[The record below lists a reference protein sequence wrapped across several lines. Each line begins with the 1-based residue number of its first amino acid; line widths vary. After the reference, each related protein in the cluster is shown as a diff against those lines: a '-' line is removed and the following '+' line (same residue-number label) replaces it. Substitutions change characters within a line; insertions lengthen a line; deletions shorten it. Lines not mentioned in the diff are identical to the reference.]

1 MSVHPPVTEQS
12 TIVRMP
18 RLSNAGT
25 RHGSFQPYPR
35 GSKLSRQLQQPHVT
49 LVEYKTARFLITDEP
64 NAHNMENFVMVFKLH
79 NVRKLVR
86 VCKATYDKEP
96 LESVGIEVVDLEYDD
111 GAPPPDVVIEKWFQ
125 LITDVCQQG
134 PGSCIAVHCKAGL
147 GRAPA
152 LVAAALIELGLPYD
166 EAVEMIRGQRNGAL
180 NARQVQYL
188 KNFHPKKRLRN
199 IKSQSDRCQLL

>member
-1 MSVHPPVTEQS
+1 MSVYPPVTEQS
-12 TIVRMP
+12 TVVRMP
-18 RLSNAGT
+18 RLSNADT

-64 NAHNMENFVMVFKLH
+64 NAHNMENFIMVFKLH

-125 LITDVCQQG
+125 LITDVCQHG

-147 GRAPA
+147 GR
-152 LVAAALIELGLPYD
+152 LEL
-166 EAVEMIRGQRNGAL
+166 ENIMII
-180 NARQVQYL
+180 Y
-188 KNFHPKKRLRN
+188 F
-199 IKSQSDRCQLL
+199 CY

>member
-1 MSVHPPVTEQS
+1 MSVHPPVTANNS
-12 TIVRMP
+12 VVRIA
-18 RLSNAGT
+18 RHSNVNN
-25 RHGSFQPYPR
+25 RHGSFQSFSS

-49 LVEYKTARFLITDEP
+49 LVEYKSAHFLITDEP
-64 NAHNMENFVMVFKLH
+64 TACNMENFVMVCKLH

-86 VCKATYDKEP
+86 VCKANYGKET
-96 LESVGIEVVDLEYDD
+96 LETAGIEVVDLEYDD
-111 GAPPPDVVIEKWFQ
+111 GAPPPDQVIDKWFQ

-180 NARQVQYL
+180 NARQIQYL
-188 KNFHPKKRLRN
+188 KNFRPRKRLRN
-199 IKSQSDRCQLL
+199 IKSQSDRCNIL

>member
-1 MSVHPPVTEQS
+1 MSVQS
-12 TIVRMP
+12 LSGKTSRCQNL
-18 RLSNAGT
+18 RLSIS
-25 RHGSFQPYPR
+25 HGSFQSCFR
-35 GSKLSRQLQQPHVT
+35 GQNLSVQLQDLHVPW
-49 LVEYKTARFLITDEP
+49 VEYKAVRFWIPEDR
-64 NAHNMENFVMVFKLH
+64 NSWNRENFVMVFNYH

-86 VCKATYDKEP
+86 VCKVTYDKEL

-111 GAPPPDVVIEKWFQ
+111 GAPPPDQVIDKWFQ
-125 LITDVCQQG
+125 LITDVCHQG

-199 IKSQSDRCQLL
+199 IKSQSDRCRIL